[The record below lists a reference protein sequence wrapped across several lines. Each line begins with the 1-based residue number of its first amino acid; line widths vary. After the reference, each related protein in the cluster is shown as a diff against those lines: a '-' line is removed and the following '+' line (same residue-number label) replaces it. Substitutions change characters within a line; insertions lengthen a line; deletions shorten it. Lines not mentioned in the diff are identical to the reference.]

1 MGAGG
6 GGDGDV
12 LEVDE
17 ASGLEALEN
26 GLGCLELL
34 GVVPVEK
41 SGEIDEL
48 SVLDL
53 CGCLEIGVLYRDK
66 KPLGLHSCLLHVVIG
81 SVCCQT
87 EIGRFN
93 LVL

>member
-34 GVVPVEK
+34 GLVAVEK
-41 SGEIDEL
+41 FGEIDEL
-48 SVLDL
+48 CVLDL
-53 CGCLEIGVLYRDK
+53 WGCLEIKVLYRDK
-66 KPLGLHSCLLHVVIG
+66 EALGLHSCLLHVVIG
-81 SVCCQT
+81 YVCC
-87 EIGRFN
+87 
-93 LVL
+93 